1 MALELCRCGYP
12 YLKIVWI
19 AKPFLPDQGRAVEV
33 QALRDIDSG
42 FSLSAHGFSAA
53 EFGHGTVFQ

>member
-33 QALRDIDSG
+33 QAVGEDGVEIAL
-42 FSLSAHGFSAA
+42 
-53 EFGHGTVFQ
+53 